1 MLLPP
6 NIYAFATHWISY
18 CYEVISIVL
27 GLDGKIGQ
35 KYQKNYAQTAIL
47 SVRI

>member
-18 CYEVISIVL
+18 CYKGIFITL
-27 GLDGKIGQ
+27 DLDGKIGQ

-47 SVRI
+47 SV

>member
-6 NIYAFATHWISY
+6 NIYAFATHWISHRY
-18 CYEVISIVL
+18 KGISIVL

-35 KYQKNYAQTAIL
+35 IYQMNYAQTAIL